1 MIEDVLLKVFE
12 IIKMIEYY
20 SMNTVQQPSCRL
32 AMRFARL
39 FNQFRLQINW
49 LINFLLCIINCIEDK
64 ETDSYKYAAYI
75 LHLPILSSY
84 YRTQKHNSFKITHIL
99 YDSLR

>member
-39 FNQFRLQINW
+39 FNQLRLQINW
-49 LINFLLCIINCIEDK
+49 LINFLLCIINVSK
-64 ETDSYKYAAYI
+64 KLTHTSMPHTYYTYKYRLHIAYI
-75 LHLPILSSY
+75 IGLKS
-84 YRTQKHNSFKITHIL
+84 ITHLKLLI
-99 YDSLR
+99 YYMTH